1 MFRKAFHLENKNKH
15 LSFLINYV
23 KILCYIFLFPFSSF
37 LVFQKKSR
45 ELRQCPIPDS
55 FHNFKKNINAKFYI
69 QVLEA
74 DHRHST
80 KSSPLLWTWHHS
92 NESHQ

>member
-37 LVFQKKSR
+37 LVFKKR
-45 ELRQCPIPDS
+45 VG
-55 FHNFKKNINAKFYI
+55 N
-69 QVLEA
+69 
-74 DHRHST
+74 
-80 KSSPLLWTWHHS
+80 
-92 NESHQ
+92 